1 MIKSGTWFIARWNGL
16 KWIEMDDFPNRKAIT
31 GVPIFKRPMEWQR
44 IFGLGWNAPL
54 PHIKVSWKI
63 YPFQC
68 HPCQGCQATDHSIP
82 VPVLLAVSLQ
92 TSWREKSTDPLLSQ
106 DFHHGLTTSWTWF
119 IPELP
124 WSPWSPG
131 DIWFHGDPA
140 DVLILHDSSGFY
152 MWLGSAK
159 TLLGSAGIAGQ
170 ESRNLLSLIWERPD
184 VIRSPVT
191 CFTTLKRSG
200 NFNVFHLIRGKGLAL
215 VT

>member
-1 MIKSGTWFIARWNGL
+1 MRTENLRVRM
-16 KWIEMDDFPNRKAIT
+16 E
-31 GVPIFKRPMEWQR
+31 RPTS
-44 IFGLGWNAPL
+44 L
-54 PHIKVSWKI
+54 IKVSWKI

-106 DFHHGLTTSWTWF
+106 DFHHGRRPHLGLGSSRNCHDRHGV
-119 IPELP
+119 PET
-124 WSPWSPG
+124 
-131 DIWFHGDPA
+131 
-140 DVLILHDSSGFY
+140 SGFMTILRMCWFY
-152 MWLGSAK
+152 MIHPVSRDLEAK

-191 CFTTLKRSG
+191 FFTTLKRSG